1 MQSWSKSEFES
12 HTTTKIKIMYETLE
26 HWKQYK
32 LEKEA
37 KELQKKINKEFQLK
51 EKVDELDKFMWKLYH
66 KNGTTKY

>member
-1 MQSWSKSEFES
+1 
-12 HTTTKIKIMYETLE
+12 MYETLE

-37 KELQKKINKEFQLK
+37 KELQKKIEKEFQLK
-51 EKVDELDKFMWKLYH
+51 ETINELDKFMWKLYH

>member
-1 MQSWSKSEFES
+1 
-12 HTTTKIKIMYETLE
+12 MYETLE

-66 KNGTTKY
+66 KNGTTLY